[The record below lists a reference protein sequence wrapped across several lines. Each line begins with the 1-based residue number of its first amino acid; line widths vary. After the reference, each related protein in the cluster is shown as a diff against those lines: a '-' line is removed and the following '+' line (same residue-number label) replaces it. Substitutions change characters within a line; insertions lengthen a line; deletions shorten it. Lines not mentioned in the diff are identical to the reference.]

1 MKKKSTQSLNNLCL
15 DASLWIRW
23 LTPEA
28 GTHDMKNFMTL
39 WMDEY
44 NFFIAPSLLVFEV
57 TSTLRKK
64 FRFGHIPLET
74 VHEGLKAFYNM
85 PLILVQSEAFLTETY
100 AWAERLNETVVYDAS
115 YLALAAMQRVP
126 LLTGD
131 QKFYEKAK
139 KFYTDIHLV

>member
-1 MKKKSTQSLNNLCL
+1 MTMKTTQSLNNVCL

-28 GTHDMKNFMTL
+28 GTNDMKNLMSL

-57 TSTLRKK
+57 TSALRKK
-64 FRFGHIPLET
+64 FRFGHIPLKS
-74 VHEGLKAFYNM
+74 VHEGLKAFYDLPM
-85 PLILVQSEAFLTETY
+85 ILVQSESLLAGTY
-100 AWAERLNETVVYDAS
+100 EWAQRLEETVIYDAS
-115 YLALAAMQRVP
+115 YLALATMHRVP

-139 KFYTDIHLV
+139 KFYADIRLV